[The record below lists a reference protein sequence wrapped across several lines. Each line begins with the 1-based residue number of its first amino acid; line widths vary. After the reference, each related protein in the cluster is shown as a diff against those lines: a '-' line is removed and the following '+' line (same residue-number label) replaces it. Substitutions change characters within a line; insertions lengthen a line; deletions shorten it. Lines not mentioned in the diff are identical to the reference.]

1 MTITVIE
8 ISGNQ
13 FYAPPPKSYLE
24 QFCYTDAFL
33 FKINDPL
40 KLLHSQVNFTPIKWD
55 VLI

>member
-8 ISGNQ
+8 ISENQ

-40 KLLHSQVNFTPIKWD
+40 KLLHSQVNFTPIK
-55 VLI
+55 